1 MQGNTS
7 VLRWMGVSGNASFEG
22 MLNGML
28 TILIVI
34 IGVGAV
40 SLIYNA
46 FSISLRERTTQFGLL
61 SSIGA
66 TKRQLRRSMWQEAL
80 VVGAIGIPIGILCG
94 IGGIGVTLYFI
105 GDSMAQFI
113 HGTQSGKMTLQTSP
127 GAILLSALI
136 AFLIICISVWIPA
149 ARIKKITPLEAI
161 RANKDVRIR
170 AKEVKSPKIIQKL
183 FGLEGMLAD
192 KNYKRDRKKYRATVF
207 SLTISIVLFT
217 SATLFSNYMDMTGSF
232 MLEAPEYEL
241 QFVLVDSEEDATE
254 GADNEREDLLQ
265 MFEQGEDVDEV
276 ELHGEMSMPAGIAK
290 EDLADEATNYIWG
303 YGLQEFYTIT
313 EEAASP
319 FNEKNYYGYFE
330 VIGLSDEAFEEYAS
344 SQGVNPAPYM
354 QKGNRE
360 VLFYDNYQF
369 YNGDSG
375 RYENVRTIGQEG
387 INIQILP
394 ENPSYDEEYQ
404 DPNTIMNGA
413 ESLVLGQRV
422 DQMPEGVENSNS
434 ICTIVIPESRGEEL
448 IGTNSY
454 NRSGFIWCYQIQSS
468 NYQNSYEDLTQK
480 MEERGIDKDA
490 LRNIAQQYE
499 QDRGIQIAIRILS
512 FGFITLIS
520 LIAAVNVFNTI
531 STNIMLRKREF
542 AMLKS
547 MGMNMKSMKKMMNYE
562 CLIYGFR
569 SIFYGVILSLLISF
583 AMFMVLSQGA
593 AVDFRQP
600 WEGILISLIWVFA
613 VVFITMLYSMSKIK
627 KQNIIDELKKDS

>member
-1 MQGNTS
+1 
-7 VLRWMGVSGNASFEG
+7 
-22 MLNGML
+22 
-28 TILIVI
+28 
-34 IGVGAV
+34 
-40 SLIYNA
+40 
-46 FSISLRERTTQFGLL
+46 
-61 SSIGA
+61 
-66 TKRQLRRSMWQEAL
+66 
-80 VVGAIGIPIGILCG
+80 
-94 IGGIGVTLYFI
+94 
-105 GDSMAQFI
+105 MAQFI

-369 YNGDSG
+369 YNGESG

-600 WEGILISLIWVFA
+600 WEGILISVIWVFA

>member
-1 MQGNTS
+1 
-7 VLRWMGVSGNASFEG
+7 
-22 MLNGML
+22 
-28 TILIVI
+28 
-34 IGVGAV
+34 
-40 SLIYNA
+40 
-46 FSISLRERTTQFGLL
+46 
-61 SSIGA
+61 
-66 TKRQLRRSMWQEAL
+66 
-80 VVGAIGIPIGILCG
+80 
-94 IGGIGVTLYFI
+94 
-105 GDSMAQFI
+105 
-113 HGTQSGKMTLQTSP
+113 
-127 GAILLSALI
+127 
-136 AFLIICISVWIPA
+136 
-149 ARIKKITPLEAI
+149 
-161 RANKDVRIR
+161 
-170 AKEVKSPKIIQKL
+170 
-183 FGLEGMLAD
+183 
-192 KNYKRDRKKYRATVF
+192 
-207 SLTISIVLFT
+207 
-217 SATLFSNYMDMTGSF
+217 
-232 MLEAPEYEL
+232 
-241 QFVLVDSEEDATE
+241 
-254 GADNEREDLLQ
+254 
-265 MFEQGEDVDEV
+265 
-276 ELHGEMSMPAGIAK
+276 
-290 EDLADEATNYIWG
+290 
-303 YGLQEFYTIT
+303 
-313 EEAASP
+313 
-319 FNEKNYYGYFE
+319 
-330 VIGLSDEAFEEYAS
+330 
-344 SQGVNPAPYM
+344 M

-600 WEGILISLIWVFA
+600 WEGILISVIWVFA